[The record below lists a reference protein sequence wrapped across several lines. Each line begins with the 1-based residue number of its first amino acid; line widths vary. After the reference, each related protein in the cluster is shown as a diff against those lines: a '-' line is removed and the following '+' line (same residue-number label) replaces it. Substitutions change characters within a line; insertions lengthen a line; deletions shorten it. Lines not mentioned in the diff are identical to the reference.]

1 MFTALLALAVL
12 LIIALIAP
20 RLMRLRVTPAASFVI
35 QTGGTLTRE
44 DANAGSGNP
53 VLQRLEE
60 ERQTQTDL
68 MDGILAEVEAES
80 RDLSDTEER
89 SLATIRDRV
98 IAIDKQLKQLRGI
111 EELRAAG
118 QQANQQYRRTEPPA
132 DNGGRSGLS
141 FPNSQGREYEFRTAG
156 EFLAAGW
163 RAVNKGDESSRDKL
177 RSHGV
182 DIEGGMLVRAAAP
195 HTTTAETPG
204 LLPVP
209 IVGEIMKNIDA
220 ARPFVSSVGP
230 KDLGGIPGTSF
241 KRPIVTQSVNV
252 GKQNGEK
259 TEVEDGQF
267 KVGSVDFAKDTYGG
281 WTNVSRQDIDWTSP
295 GVWDALLTDFMEIYG
310 LQTENAA
317 ADAFA
322 TAVTQQTATEIADAA
337 NPTLND
343 FLKALYEAAA
353 LSYAGSGRLPDTIW
367 ASLDMWAKMGPL
379 IDSLKAANAG
389 NGGGDSAINSFA
401 GNLLNVP
408 RIVVPS
414 LAAGTLIVGVK
425 SRTEVYEDRIG
436 FLTAVQPR
444 VLGVE
449 LAYGGYMASGTLK
462 PAAFAEVTFVDAA

>member
-1 MFTALLALAVL
+1 MKHSLATIL
-12 LIIALIAP
+12 
-20 RLMRLRVTPAASFVI
+20 
-35 QTGGTLTRE
+35 TGGTLTRE
-44 DANAGSGNP
+44 DPRPSVSGNP
-53 VLQRLEE
+53 VLARLEQ
-60 ERQTQTDL
+60 ERATQTEL
-68 MDGILAEVEAES
+68 MDGILSQVESES
-80 RDLSDTEER
+80 RDLVDAEVRNLEAIRER
-89 SLATIRDRV
+89 
-98 IAIDKQLKQLRGI
+98 IAQIDAQLTPLRAF

-118 QQANQQYRRTEPPA
+118 RQAGQTYQTPA
-132 DNGGRSGLS
+132 APEQRGSGLS
-141 FPNSQGREYEFRTAG
+141 FPNSAGREYEFRSAG

-163 RAVNKGDESSRDKL
+163 RAVNKNDEGARDKL
-177 RSHGV
+177 RSHNI

-220 ARPFVSSVGP
+220 ARPFISSVGP

-241 KRPIVTQSVNV
+241 KRPIVTQSVTV
-252 GKQNGEK
+252 GKQAAEK
-259 TEVEDGQF
+259 QEVEDGQF
-267 KVGSVDFAKDTYGG
+267 KVGSVDFTKDTYGG

-310 LQTENAA
+310 LTTENAA
-317 ADAFA
+317 ADAFV
-322 TAVTQQTATEIADAA
+322 TAVTAQTDTAVEDPLA
-337 NPTLND
+337 PTLND

-367 ASLDMWAKMGPL
+367 ASLDMWATMGPL

-389 NGGGDSAINSFA
+389 NGGGDSAVNSFA

-414 LAAGTLIVGVK
+414 FPEGTLIVGVK

-462 PAAFAEVTFVDAA
+462 PAAFAEVTFEAAV